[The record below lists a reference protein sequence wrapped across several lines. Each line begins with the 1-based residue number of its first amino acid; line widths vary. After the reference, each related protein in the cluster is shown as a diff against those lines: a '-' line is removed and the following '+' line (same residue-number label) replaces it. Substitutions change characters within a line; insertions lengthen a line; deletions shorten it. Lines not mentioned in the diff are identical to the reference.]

1 MERKEQTRRMREKII
16 ESAILEFNE
25 RGYDESSLNHVC
37 KIGRISKG
45 IIYHYFK
52 DKDELYLAC
61 VKECYDTLLQYYN
74 KHKKLYEGE
83 LDIKELMEIRMKFFK
98 EHQNL
103 SGLFFHSIL
112 HTPDHLLERVK
123 EVKKDLQSLNTRVY
137 LEYLKHLD
145 LRVSIEDALMYL
157 EVCQN
162 AYNEYF
168 RKRSSNCDDLNRI
181 IEQHESMI
189 PQWIDFM
196 LYGIAKER

>member
-74 KHKKLYEGE
+74 KHKKLYESE
-83 LDIKELMEIRMKFFK
+83 LDIKELMEIRIKFFK
-98 EHQNL
+98 EYQNL

-112 HTPDHLLERVK
+112 HTPDHLLERVN

-162 AYNEYF
+162 VYNEYF

-196 LYGIAKER
+196 LYGIAKES

>member
-1 MERKEQTRRMREKII
+1 MIITAAKYVKHARLQFGNRYTSVIYKTGMCII
-16 ESAILEFNE
+16 EVSNFAYIL
-25 RGYDESSLNHVC
+25 
-37 KIGRISKG
+37 
-45 IIYHYFK
+45 
-52 DKDELYLAC
+52 
-61 VKECYDTLLQYYN
+61 
-74 KHKKLYEGE
+74 
-83 LDIKELMEIRMKFFK
+83 
-98 EHQNL
+98 
-103 SGLFFHSIL
+103 
-112 HTPDHLLERVK
+112 VK